1 MSEDNKIALNLDE
14 ANQLLF
20 KMNIKGTNKSPSTVR
35 LVFEGQEFAYSV
47 AGTPADDEDVYKF
60 DVPALHSKL
69 DEGFYPTKVEVI
81 VDGRYFTPVEFST
94 EFKRPMQ
101 VQAESLIVTKGPVIA
116 EQPTNSKRSIVSQP
130 TPVATKEATS
140 VQAEMV
146 PATRQKYSSL
156 KETYSKRETPSKSEP
171 SSINLG
177 DALRKIVQEAVT
189 EAKPVRPRSK

>member
-47 AGTPADDEDVYKF
+47 SGTPADDEDVYKF
-60 DVPALHSKL
+60 DVPALYNKL
-69 DEGFYPTKVEVI
+69 DEGYYPSKVEVI
-81 VDGRYFTPVEFST
+81 VDGRYFTPVEFNT
-94 EFKRPMQ
+94 EFKRPMT
-101 VQAESLIVTKGPVIA
+101 VQAESLIVTKGPIVS
-116 EQPTNSKRSIVSQP
+116 EQPSNAKRPIVSQSA
-130 TPVATKEATS
+130 TPATKEVPS

-146 PATRQKYSSL
+146 PATRQKYSL
-156 KETYSKRETPSKSEP
+156 KETYSKKEMPSKSAEP
-171 SSINLG
+171 SNINLG

-189 EAKPVRPRSK
+189 EAQPVRPRSK

>member
-1 MSEDNKIALNLDE
+1 MSEDNRIALNLDE

-35 LVFEGQEFAYSV
+35 LMFEGQEFAYSIT
-47 AGTPADDEDVYKF
+47 GTPADDEDVYKF

-81 VDGRYFTPVEFST
+81 VDGRHFTPVEFST

-101 VQAESLIVTKGPVIA
+101 VQAESLIVTKGSVVA
-116 EQPTNSKRSIVSQP
+116 EQSKRSIVSQS
-130 TPVATKEATS
+130 TPVAAKEATS
-140 VQAEMV
+140 VQVEMV

-156 KETYSKRETPSKSEP
+156 KETYSKREAPSKSEP

-189 EAKPVRPRSK
+189 EAQPVRLRSK